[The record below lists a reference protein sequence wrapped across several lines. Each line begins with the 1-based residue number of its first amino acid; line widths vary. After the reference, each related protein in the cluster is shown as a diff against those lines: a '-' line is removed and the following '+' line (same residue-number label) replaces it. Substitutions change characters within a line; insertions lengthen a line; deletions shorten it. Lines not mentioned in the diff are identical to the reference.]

1 MTLDD
6 NLPAFLAGL
15 PDHLFGLTLLFC
27 RVSAAVMLVPGWAE
41 TEAPRMVRAGLAV
54 AFTLLLYPPLARQMP
69 DQPGMAE
76 TLGMIAAELAAG
88 GLLGWLA
95 RLTALALP
103 LAGQFAS
110 IQLGLSS
117 VLQPD
122 PELGAQ
128 SAPLGQM
135 FSRALPVLVLA
146 TGLYRLPLA
155 ALAGSYA
162 VLPAGGFFSAD
173 DAARLVAQAVGH
185 FWLLGVQLASPFL
198 FAGLLWHG
206 ALGLVSR
213 LVPKVQ
219 IFSVSAPGQILGGLT
234 LCAMLVSEMLRVW
247 ADQVSAAWA
256 ALPGY

>member
-1 MTLDD
+1 VTLDD

-110 IQLGLSS
+110 IQLG
-117 VLQPD
+117 
-122 PELGAQ
+122 AQ

-162 VLPAGGFFSAD
+162 VLPAGGFFSAG
-173 DAARLVAQAVGH
+173 DAARLVVQAVGH